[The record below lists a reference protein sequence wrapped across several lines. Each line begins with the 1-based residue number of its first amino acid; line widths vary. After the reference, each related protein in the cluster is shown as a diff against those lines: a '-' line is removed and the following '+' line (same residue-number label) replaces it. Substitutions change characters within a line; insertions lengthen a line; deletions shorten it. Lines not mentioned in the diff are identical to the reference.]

1 MFSHFRRSLGLA
13 LLLALLTS
21 VTVLAKGGF
30 SFIMVT
36 GSDLKEPVRITDTRL
51 TEDFFAFA
59 NFYEDRVGAPT
70 KPEVGYDITRYYID
84 GKREIAFD
92 HLYYHPKTGYVFY
105 DGIVNGSSE
114 YDGDWY
120 KANPD
125 IAGAFESALSAQTQS
140 VVFPQNSQSVKVAGQ
155 NSTVTNQDRIRM
167 SVVITAGL
175 ALTLVPVY
183 RFRIRR
189 QAVR

>member
-13 LLLALLTS
+13 LLLALMTS

-30 SFIMVT
+30 SFITVT
-36 GSDLKEPVRITDTRL
+36 GADLKEPVCITDPVL

-59 NFYEDRVGAPT
+59 NFYEDKVGAPT
-70 KPEVGYDITRYYID
+70 DPGVGYGITRYYID

-120 KANPD
+120 KANPN
-125 IAGAFESALSAQTQS
+125 IISAFESALSAQTQS
-140 VVFPQNSQSVKVAGQ
+140 DAIPQNSQLVKVAGQ
-155 NSTVTNQDRIRM
+155 TGMVTNQDRIRM

-175 ALTLVPVY
+175 ALTLVLVD